1 MNYLWLDMEM
11 SGLDVSKCRILEVAA
26 IVTDRDFNPLENFHA
41 VVYQAPEV
49 LAAMDAWCTENH
61 GKSGLTALV
70 AQGMPEKEAEKKLL
84 ELISRHFPEK
94 ERPVLCGNS
103 IGQDRKFIDAWMPEL
118 SKRLHYR
125 MLDVT
130 SFKLVFNERYGVRYE
145 KKGSHRALDDIL
157 ESIAELKTYLSHVS
171 LEASGNT
178 AATVAASPVP
188 PKAGQ

>member
-1 MNYLWLDMEM
+1 MGIFFSVGYDRPMKYLWLDMEM
-11 SGLDVSKCRILEVAA
+11 SGLDVTKCRILEVAA
-26 IVTDRDFNPLENFHA
+26 IVTDHEFQPLENYHA
-41 VVYQAPEV
+41 VVYQPPEV
-49 LAAMDAWCTENH
+49 LAAMDAWCTEFH
-61 GKSGLTALV
+61 GKSGLTAAV
-70 AQGMPEKEAEKKLL
+70 AKGTPEPEAEKQLL
-84 ELISRHFPEK
+84 ALIARHFPEN

-103 IGQDRKFIDAWMPEL
+103 IGQDRKFIDAYMPEL

-171 LEASGNT
+171 APLVSPPSG
-178 AATVAASPVP
+178 
-188 PKAGQ
+188 